1 MSAVNEASTST
12 SSPAEQ
18 IARAARAAFDASQLI
33 DAAERDAA
41 LEAIR
46 KELEDSKDEI
56 LAANARDMEVG
67 YRVLHSRKKK
77 SH

>member
-1 MSAVNEASTST
+1 MVTTNEASTST

-41 LEAIR
+41 LQAI
-46 KELEDSKDEI
+46 KMELELSKDEI
-56 LAANARDMEVG
+56 LAANAKDMEV
-67 YRVLHSRKKK
+67 R
-77 SH
+77 